1 MFKFKDIQTLI
12 HHTKSKDEID
22 FGYFDMY
29 PNHLEQNQTQFRI
42 PKSNMLGETE
52 AFKYTIPSITNQ
64 V

>member
-1 MFKFKDIQTLI
+1 
-12 HHTKSKDEID
+12 
-22 FGYFDMY
+22 MY